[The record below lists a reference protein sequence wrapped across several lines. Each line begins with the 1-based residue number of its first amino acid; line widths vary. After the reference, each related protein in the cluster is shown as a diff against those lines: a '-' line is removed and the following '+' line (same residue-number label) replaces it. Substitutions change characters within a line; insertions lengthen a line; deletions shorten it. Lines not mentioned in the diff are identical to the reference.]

1 MYRISE
7 LADLVGL
14 SRTALLYYEKQ
25 GLIQGKR
32 LENSYRVY
40 NDKDVQRV
48 RLIQKLQAGGLTL
61 KECKACLNAKV
72 DRELLQSRLKQ
83 LDEEI
88 AHKQQSRQ
96 LLAALLGE
104 GDLKAWH
111 ESVDKIAPDAHLDWL
126 IKQGFSEKEALH
138 LKWLSKDMN
147 EHDRYMADF
156 MRVFETLDRWGP
168 GSEEETLRALSSVK
182 SSPKTL
188 LEIGCGKGIATTVLA
203 KHTDAAI
210 TALDNEPSALSR
222 LNERAAELGFS
233 DRIATVNAS
242 MTELPFEPESFDLIW
257 AEGCAYIMGV
267 ENALKAWRPSL
278 KQEGVLVLSDLVWLT
293 DTPSDE
299 TKTFWLQEYPDIG
312 TIAKREAQAKSAGY
326 EVLESFTLAPE
337 AWKNYFKPLEARV
350 NALKAD
356 MPESA
361 ALKDIQTELNIYNR
375 YLNEF
380 SYQVFVLK
388 KKGR

>member
-40 NDKDVQRV
+40 SDKDVQRV

-111 ESVDKIAPDAHLDWL
+111 ESVDTIAPDAHLEWL

-168 GSEEETLRALSSVK
+168 GSEEETFRALSSAK
-182 SSPKTL
+182 FSPKTL

-210 TALDNEPSALSR
+210 TALDNEPSVLNR

-233 DRIATVNAS
+233 GRIRTVNAS
-242 MTELPFEPESFDLIW
+242 MTELPFDPESFDLIW

-267 ENALKAWRPSL
+267 ENALKQWRKVL
-278 KQEGVLVLSDLVWLT
+278 KHDGVLVLSDLVWLT

-299 TKTFWLQEYPDIG
+299 TKAFWLQEYPDIG
-312 TIAKREAQAKSAGY
+312 SISRREEQAKATGY
-326 EVLESFTLAPE
+326 EIIESFTLAPE
-337 AWKNYFKPLEARV
+337 AWENYFKPLEKRV

-361 ALKDIQTELNIYNR
+361 ALKDIQAELNIYNR

>member
-7 LADLVGL
+7 LAGLVGL

-40 NDKDVQRV
+40 SDKDVQRV

-61 KECKACLNAKV
+61 KECNACLNAKV
-72 DRELLQSRLKQ
+72 DRELLQSRLQQ

-104 GDLKAWH
+104 GDLKSWH
-111 ESVDKIAPDAHLDWL
+111 ESVDKIAPDAHLEWL

-203 KHTDAAI
+203 KHSDAAI
-210 TALDNEPSALSR
+210 TALDNEPAALSR

-233 DRIATVNAS
+233 DRITTVNAS

-299 TKTFWLQEYPDIG
+299 TKTFWLREYPDIG
-312 TIAKREAQAKSAGY
+312 TIAKREAQAKAAGY

-337 AWKNYFKPLEARV
+337 AWENYFKPLEARV
-350 NALKAD
+350 NALK
-356 MPESA
+356 PEMQDSV
-361 ALKDIQTELNIYNR
+361 ALKDIQTELDIYNR

-388 KKGR
+388 KKDR